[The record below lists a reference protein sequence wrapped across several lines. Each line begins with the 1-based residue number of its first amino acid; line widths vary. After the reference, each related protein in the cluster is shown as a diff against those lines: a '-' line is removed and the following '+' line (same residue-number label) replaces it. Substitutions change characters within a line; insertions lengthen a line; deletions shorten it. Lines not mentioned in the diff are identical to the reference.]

1 FAARTVGRWN
11 QKSAPWY
18 SLEPP
23 FVMRE
28 TCAPD
33 ERPNWA
39 FGFAVTTRN
48 SSIASAFKRSTV
60 LVDGLRLDASL
71 LLVLPIWFDCCSL
84 MSTPSS
90 VTFAWS
96 AREPVTA
103 SSLVTPG

>member
-1 FAARTVGRWN
+1 M
-11 QKSAPWY
+11 S
-18 SLEPP
+18 
-23 FVMRE
+23 E

-33 ERPNWA
+33 ERPNCA

-48 SSIASAFKRSTV
+48 SSIASAFNLSTV
-60 LVDGLRLDASL
+60 LVEGLALAASL

-84 MSTPSS
+84 MSTPSR

-103 SSLVTPG
+103 PSRVTPG